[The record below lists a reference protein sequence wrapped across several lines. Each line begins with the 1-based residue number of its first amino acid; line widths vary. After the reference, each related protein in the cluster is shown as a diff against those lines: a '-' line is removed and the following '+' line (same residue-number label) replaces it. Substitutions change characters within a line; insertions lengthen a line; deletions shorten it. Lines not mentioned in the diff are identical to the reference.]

1 LSLPLKYQLSEED
14 ELGVKSKKKKKMS
27 EVLVPEVEFMHR
39 DKIMQESEGPN
50 PEIFQAFQ
58 KDTLQEVLLIY
69 FRILKLEDNTKLIH
83 VVLEGLASFSHLL
96 NSRIIID
103 LLETLK
109 KIMQEKTLTLES
121 TLQCVLASLRL
132 IHLVSAIISID
143 EGIFITKLYALR
155 FDLIKVQN
163 HKFIPDF
170 LECIDVCL
178 NL

>member
-1 LSLPLKYQLSEED
+1 MKSQLSEED
-14 ELGVKSKKKKKMS
+14 ELGVKSKKKKKLS
-27 EVLVPEVEFMHR
+27 EVLVWLVDIISR

-50 PEIFQAFQ
+50 LEVFQAFQ

-69 FRILKLEDNTKLIH
+69 FRILKLDDNTRLIH
-83 VVLEGLASFSHLL
+83 VVLEGLATFSHLL

-103 LLETLK
+103 LLDILK
-109 KIMQEKTLTLES
+109 KIMQEKTLSLES

-132 IHLVSAIISID
+132 IHLVSSIISID
-143 EGIFITKLYALR
+143 EGIFITKLYSLR

-170 LECIDVCL
+170 LECIDVL
-178 NL
+178 L

>member
-1 LSLPLKYQLSEED
+1 MSLPLKYQLSEED

-83 VVLEGLASFSHLL
+83 VV
-96 NSRIIID
+96 
-103 LLETLK
+103 
-109 KIMQEKTLTLES
+109 
-121 TLQCVLASLRL
+121 
-132 IHLVSAIISID
+132 
-143 EGIFITKLYALR
+143 
-155 FDLIKVQN
+155 
-163 HKFIPDF
+163 
-170 LECIDVCL
+170 
-178 NL
+178 